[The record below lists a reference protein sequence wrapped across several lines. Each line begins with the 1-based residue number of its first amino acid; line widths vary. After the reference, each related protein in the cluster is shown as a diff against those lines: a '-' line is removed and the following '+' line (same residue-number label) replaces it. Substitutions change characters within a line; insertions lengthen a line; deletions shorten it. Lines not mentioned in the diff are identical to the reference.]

1 MTSLRGTASDP
12 LQPQALSSAR
22 GTVLPTYARA
32 DVTIVRGEGCR
43 VWDDTGREYLDFV
56 AGIAVVGLGH
66 CAPAPLAAAHAQLD
80 RLWHASNL
88 YWTEPMLRLAG
99 LLAERFE
106 GGQAFFCNSGAE
118 ANEAAL
124 KIARKATGRTR
135 IVALEGGFHGRT
147 LGALSATGQPAK
159 WEGFGPLVPGVSFA
173 RPNDVESLEAA
184 LAPAGDT
191 ALLLL
196 EPVLGE
202 GGVIPLEPAFA
213 QAAAELALEIGA
225 LLCVDEVQAGM
236 GRTGTFF
243 AYEQLGIRPDL
254 VTLAKGLANGLPIG
268 ALLAGERAAPGF
280 VPGDHGSTF
289 GGNPVAAAAAVAV
302 VEAIDDELLAGVL
315 ERGAELA
322 GGLRALPA
330 VRAVR
335 GRGLLVGAELD
346 RPVGPVVDAC
356 RDQGLLVL
364 SAGPSVLRLTPPL
377 VVSADEVGQALETI
391 ESVLAS

>member
-1 MTSLRGTASDP
+1 MTSLVD
-12 LQPQALSSAR
+12 AR
-22 GTVLPTYARA
+22 GSVLPTYARA
-32 DVTIVRGEGCR
+32 DITVVRGDGCT
-43 VWDDTGREYLDFV
+43 VWDDTGRAYLDFV
-56 AGIAVVGLGH
+56 AGIAVIGLGH
-66 CAPAPLAAAHAQLD
+66 CAPGPLAAARAQLD

-88 YWTEPMLRLAG
+88 YWTEPMLRLAS

-106 GGQAFFCNSGAE
+106 GSSAFFCNSGAE

-124 KIARKATGRTR
+124 KIARKATGRSR

-147 LGALSATGQPAK
+147 LGALSATGQPGK

-184 LAPAGDT
+184 LAPAAET
-191 ALLLL
+191 ALILL

-213 QAAAELALEIGA
+213 QAAAELALEVGA

-254 VTLAKGLANGLPIG
+254 VTLAKGLANGLPMG

-289 GGNPVAAAAAVAV
+289 GGNPVVAAAACAV
-302 VEAIDDELLAGVL
+302 VEAIDDDLLANVSD
-315 ERGAELA
+315 RGAQLEAGLA
-322 GGLRALPA
+322 ALPA

-346 RPVGPVVDAC
+346 RPVGPVVDTC
-356 RDQGLLVL
+356 REQGLLVL
-364 SAGPSVLRLTPPL
+364 SAGPDVLRLTPPL
-377 VVSADEVGQALETI
+377 VVDAAQVAEALTI
-391 ESVLAS
+391 LKEVLA

>member
-1 MTSLRGTASDP
+1 MTSLVEAR
-12 LQPQALSSAR
+12 SS
-22 GTVLPTYARA
+22 VLPTYARA
-32 DVTIVRGEGCR
+32 DITIVRGEGCT
-43 VWDDTGREYLDFV
+43 VWDEAGRAYLDFV
-56 AGIAVVGLGH
+56 AGIAVIGLGH
-66 CAPAPLAAAHAQLD
+66 CARGPLEAVKAQLD
-80 RLWHASNL
+80 QLWHASNL
-88 YWTEPMLRLAG
+88 YWTEPMLRLAS
-99 LLAERFE
+99 LLRERFE
-106 GGQAFFCNSGAE
+106 GSSAFFCNSGAE

-147 LGALSATGQPAK
+147 LGALSVTGQPGK

-184 LAPAGDT
+184 LAPAGET
-191 ALLLL
+191 ALILL

-202 GGVIPLEPAFA
+202 GGVIPLEPKFA
-213 QAAAELALEIGA
+213 QAAAELALEVGA

-254 VTLAKGLANGLPIG
+254 VTLAKGLANGLPMG

-289 GGNPVAAAAAVAV
+289 GGNPVVAAAACAV
-302 VEAIDDELLAGVL
+302 VESIDAELLQNVRD
-315 ERGAELA
+315 RGAQLEA
-322 GGLRALPA
+322 GLSALPA
-330 VRAVR
+330 VRSVR
-335 GRGLLVGAELD
+335 GRGLLIGADLD

-364 SAGPSVLRLTPPL
+364 SAGPAVLRLTPPL
-377 VVSADEVGQALETI
+377 VVDADQVAEALSI
-391 ESVLAS
+391 LGGVLAP

>member
-1 MTSLRGTASDP
+1 MTPEPQP
-12 LQPQALSSAR
+12 LSAAR
-22 GTVLPTYARA
+22 EAVLPTYARA
-32 DVTIVRGEGCR
+32 EITVVRGDGCR
-43 VWDDTGREYLDFV
+43 VWDDGGREYLDFG

-66 CAPAPLAAAHAQLD
+66 CAPAPLAAAHEQLD

-88 YWTEPMLRLAG
+88 YWTEPMLRLAA

-106 GGQAFFCNSGAE
+106 GGRAFFCNSGAE
-118 ANEAAL
+118 AIEAAL

-147 LGALSATGQPAK
+147 LGALSATGQPSK
-159 WEGFGPLVPGVSFA
+159 WEGFGPLVPGVAFA
-173 RPNDVESLEAA
+173 RPNDIESLEAA
-184 LAPAGDT
+184 LAPAADT

-225 LLCVDEVQAGM
+225 LLCVDEIQAGM

-254 VTLAKGLANGLPIG
+254 VTLAKGLANGLPMG

-289 GGNPVAAAAAVAV
+289 GGNPVVAAAAAAV
-302 VEAIDDELLAGVL
+302 VEAIDDDLLANVRG
-315 ERGAELA
+315 RGAQLA
-322 GGLRALPA
+322 VGLASFPA
-330 VRAVR
+330 VRSVR
-335 GRGLLVGAELD
+335 GRGLLLGAQLD
-346 RPVGPVVDAC
+346 RQAGPVIDAC
-356 RDQGLLVL
+356 REQGLLVL
-364 SAGPSVLRLTPPL
+364 SAGPDVLRLTPPL
-377 VVSADEVGQALETI
+377 VVSAAEVAQALLTI

>member
-1 MTSLRGTASDP
+1 MISLLEARAS
-12 LQPQALSSAR
+12 
-22 GTVLPTYARA
+22 VLPTYARA
-32 DVTIVRGEGCR
+32 DITVVRGDGCT
-43 VWDDTGREYLDFV
+43 VWDDTGRPYLDFV

-66 CAPAPLAAAHAQLD
+66 CAPGPLAAAKAQLD
-80 RLWHASNL
+80 QLWHASNL
-88 YWTEPMLRLAG
+88 YWTEPMLRLAAALG
-99 LLAERFE
+99 ERFH
-106 GGQAFFCNSGAE
+106 GSAFFCNSGAE

-147 LGALSATGQPAK
+147 LGALSATGQPGK

-173 RPNDVESLEAA
+173 RPNDIESLEAA

-213 QAAAELALEIGA
+213 QAAAELALEVGA

-243 AYEQLGIRPDL
+243 AYEQLGIHPDL
-254 VTLAKGLANGLPIG
+254 VTLAKGLANGLPMG

-289 GGNPVAAAAAVAV
+289 GGNPVAAAAACAV
-302 VEAIDDELLAGVL
+302 VEAIDDDLLANAR
-315 ERGAELA
+315 ERGAQLEAGLA
-322 GGLRALPA
+322 ALPA
-330 VRAVR
+330 VRSVR
-335 GRGLLVGAELD
+335 GRGLLIGAELD

-356 RDQGLLVL
+356 REHGLLVL
-364 SAGPSVLRLTPPL
+364 SAGPDVLRLTPPL
-377 VVSADEVGQALETI
+377 VVDADQVVEGLTILEG
-391 ESVLAS
+391 VLAA

>member
-1 MTSLRGTASDP
+1 MTSLRAAEQQASTA
-12 LQPQALSSAR
+12 LR
-22 GTVLPTYARA
+22 ETVLPTYTRA
-32 DVTIVRGEGCR
+32 DLTIVRGDGCR
-43 VWDDTGREYLDFV
+43 VWDDNGREYLDFV

-66 CAPAPLAAAHAQLD
+66 GAQAPLAAAREQLD

-99 LLAERFE
+99 LLAGRFE
-106 GGQAFFCNSGAE
+106 GGRAFFCNSGAE

-147 LGALSATGQPAK
+147 FGALAATGQPSK

-184 LAPAGDT
+184 LAPARDT
-191 ALLLL
+191 AVLLL

-202 GGVIPLEPAFA
+202 GGVIPLEPSFA

-225 LLCVDEVQAGM
+225 LLCVDEVQTGM

-243 AYEQLGIRPDL
+243 AFEQLGIRPDL
-254 VTLAKGLANGLPIG
+254 VTLAKGLANGLPMG
-268 ALLAGERAAPGF
+268 ALLAGERAASGF

-289 GGNPVAAAAAVAV
+289 GGNPVVAAAAAAT
-302 VEAIDDELLAGVL
+302 VESVDADLLANVV
-315 ERGAELA
+315 ERGAQLA
-322 GGLRALPA
+322 AGLEGLPS
-330 VRAVR
+330 VRSVR

-356 RDQGLLVL
+356 RDEGLLVL
-364 SAGPSVLRLTPPL
+364 SAGPDVLRLTPPL
-377 VVSADEVGQALETI
+377 VVGADEVAQALLII
-391 ESVLAS
+391 EGVLAG

>member
-1 MTSLRGTASDP
+1 MTIPCDNLLQGAGALRES
-12 LQPQALSSAR
+12 
-22 GTVLPTYARA
+22 VLPTYARA
-32 DVTIVRGEGCR
+32 DITIVRGEGCR
-43 VWDDTGREYLDFV
+43 VWDDAGREYLDFV

-66 CAPAPLAAAHAQLD
+66 CAPAPLAAAREQLD
-80 RLWHASNL
+80 RLWHVSNL
-88 YWTEPMLRLAG
+88 YWTEPMLQLAG
-99 LLAERFE
+99 LLAERFPR
-106 GGQAFFCNSGAE
+106 GRAFFCNSGAE

-159 WEGFGPLVPGVSFA
+159 WKGFGPLLPGVAFA
-173 RPNDVESLEAA
+173 APNDVESLEAA

-191 ALLLL
+191 ALVLL

-202 GGVIPLEPAFA
+202 GGVIPLEREFA
-213 QAAAELALEIGA
+213 QAASELAHEIGA

-243 AYEQLGIRPDL
+243 AHEQLGIEPDL
-254 VTLAKGLANGLPIG
+254 ITLAKGLANGLPMG
-268 ALLAGERAAPGF
+268 ALLAGNRAAPGF
-280 VPGDHGSTF
+280 APGDHGSTF
-289 GGNPVAAAAAVAV
+289 GGNPVAAAAACATVA
-302 VEAIDDELLAGVL
+302 AIDDGLLAHVRQQGGRLAVGL
-315 ERGAELA
+315 EAM
-322 GGLRALPA
+322 PA

-356 RDQGLLVL
+356 RERGLLAL
-364 SAGPSVLRLTPPL
+364 SAGPEVLRLTPPL
-377 VVSADEVGQALETI
+377 VVDAADVDRALSIIEEVV
-391 ESVLAS
+391 SS

>member
-1 MTSLRGTASDP
+1 MNAVHGSES
-12 LQPQALSSAR
+12 QALSALR
-22 GTVLPTYARA
+22 DAVLPTYARA
-32 DVTIVRGEGCR
+32 DVTIVRGDGCR

-88 YWTEPMLRLAG
+88 YWTEPMMRLAA
-99 LLAERFE
+99 LLAERFP

-147 LGALSATGQPAK
+147 LGALSATGQPTK
-159 WEGFGPLVPGVSFA
+159 WEGFGPLLPGVSFA

-184 LAPAGDT
+184 LAPAADT
-191 ALLLL
+191 ALILL

-213 QAAAELALEIGA
+213 QAAAELALEVGA

-254 VTLAKGLANGLPIG
+254 VTLAKGLANGLPMG

-289 GGNPVAAAAAVAV
+289 GGNPVTSAAAVAV
-302 VEAIDDELLAGVL
+302 VEAIDDELLARVR
-315 ERGAELA
+315 ERGAQIAA
-322 GGLRALPA
+322 GLEALPA
-330 VRAVR
+330 VRLVR
-335 GRGLLVGAELD
+335 GWGLLVGAQLD

-356 RDQGLLVL
+356 RDEGLLVL
-364 SAGPSVLRLTPPL
+364 SAGPDVLRLTPPL
-377 VVSADEVGQALETI
+377 VVSADEVAQALRTI

>member
-1 MTSLRGTASDP
+1 MTPEPQP
-12 LQPQALSSAR
+12 LSAAR
-22 GTVLPTYARA
+22 EAVLPTYARA
-32 DVTIVRGEGCR
+32 EITVVRGDGCR
-43 VWDDTGREYLDFV
+43 VWDDRGREYLDFG

-66 CAPAPLAAAHAQLD
+66 CAPVPLAAAHEQLD

-88 YWTEPMLRLAG
+88 YWTEPMLRLAA

-106 GGQAFFCNSGAE
+106 GGRAFFCNSGAE
-118 ANEAAL
+118 AIEAAL

-147 LGALSATGQPAK
+147 LGALSATGQPSK
-159 WEGFGPLVPGVSFA
+159 WEGFGPLVPGVAFA
-173 RPNDVESLEAA
+173 RPNDIESLEAA
-184 LAPAGDT
+184 LAPAADT

-225 LLCVDEVQAGM
+225 LLCVDEIQAGM

-254 VTLAKGLANGLPIG
+254 VTLAKGLANGLPMG

-289 GGNPVAAAAAVAV
+289 GGNPVVAAAAAAV
-302 VEAIDDELLAGVL
+302 VEAIDDDLLANVRG
-315 ERGAELA
+315 RGAQLA
-322 GGLRALPA
+322 VGLAAFPA
-330 VRAVR
+330 VRSVR
-335 GRGLLVGAELD
+335 GRGLLLGAQLD
-346 RPVGPVVDAC
+346 RQAGPVIDAC
-356 RDQGLLVL
+356 REQGLLVL
-364 SAGPSVLRLTPPL
+364 SAGPDVLRLTPPL
-377 VVSADEVGQALETI
+377 VVSAAEVAQALLTI